1 MAKLL
6 AFCGSSRAA
15 SFNQRALDRLTA
27 AAEARD
33 AEVTRVDLGELALPI
48 YNADLEAR
56 DGLPEGARRF
66 RTQLAANA
74 GLLVGCPEYNG
85 FLTPLLVNAIDWATR
100 SDEGRPDLAPFANK
114 VVAISSASPGG
125 FGGTRSAGHL
135 RTLLSGIGCIVLP
148 QTLVVPNAG
157 NAFDDAGEFTSD
169 AFDKRAAQ
177 VADKI
182 VEVVGKLAP

>member
-1 MAKLL
+1 MTNLL
-6 AFCGSSRAA
+6 AFCGSSRSA
-15 SFNQRALDRLTA
+15 SFNQRALNRLAA
-27 AAEARD
+27 AAERKGAR
-33 AEVTRVDLGELALPI
+33 VTHVDLGELALPI

-56 DGLPEGARRF
+56 DGLPAGAKRF
-66 RTQLAANA
+66 RALLAAND

-100 SDEGRPDLAPFANK
+100 SDEGRPDLGPFANK
-114 VVAISSASPGG
+114 IVAISSASPGG

-135 RTLLSGIGCIVLP
+135 RTMLSGIGCIVLP
-148 QTLVVPNAG
+148 QALAVPNAHD
-157 NAFDDAGEFTSD
+157 AFDDDGEFTND

-182 VEVVGKLAP
+182 VEVAGKFAS